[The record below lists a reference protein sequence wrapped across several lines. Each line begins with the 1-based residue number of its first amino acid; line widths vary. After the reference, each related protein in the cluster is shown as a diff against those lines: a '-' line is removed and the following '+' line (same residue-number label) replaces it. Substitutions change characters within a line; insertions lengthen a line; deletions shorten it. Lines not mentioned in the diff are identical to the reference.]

1 MGTASHRKTANT
13 PSAHACRHARAL
25 PGAVLQGR
33 SGITQIEGFP
43 CEDFSTRFA
52 GEIKG
57 FDPTGY
63 IDKKNARRMDSCI
76 KYTMVAGKK
85 ARGML
90 CFAFCCTVLSTV
102 NMC

>member
-1 MGTASHRKTANT
+1 MEKGVWLR
-13 PSAHACRHARAL
+13 
-25 PGAVLQGR
+25 LQGR

-43 CEDFSTRFA
+43 CEDYSTRFA

-85 ARGML
+85 VKA
-90 CFAFCCTVLSTV
+90 
-102 NMC
+102 